1 MAMHKRGQRTID
13 GRVYVLGGRVTAL
26 NAKSI
31 AESEANAKRARGK
44 LVRLVKLSNID
55 YPIYEI

>member
-1 MAMHKRGQRTID
+1 MTGVCTFW
-13 GRVYVLGGRVTAL
+13 GGRVTAL

-55 YPIYEI
+55 YLIYEI